1 MTGSHE
7 HAGLPAPLRGVAA
20 AIADDIVGYLQRCQD
35 LRAGEYY
42 GSFWSEK
49 AYHGP
54 LLDYHAGGS
63 HHHRSAGSAGLG
75 LWLAGR
81 GRDDE
86 ALRRRAEMAFD
97 WLAARQR
104 PRGGFVEVQNREVPS
119 DWEYTGLEELSTIEA
134 GFVVHGLGRAL
145 LDGLAPK
152 KAYMDLLQRAGHW
165 QLSIEWPPGSGVFP
179 HHERSPYNTLNANLH
194 AAETLALAFS
204 ALDRVYGRRLN
215 IFLEG
220 ARRAVARTIAC
231 QWPDGC
237 MPYREGR
244 GSTINY
250 TSLVLW
256 CLMNA
261 LDVLPDRDRRVLEG
275 TGDLEAVQDRAC
287 AYLRASID
295 DDGRL
300 RWEERETSTAK
311 FNLWTY
317 LITGNVLW
325 RRGGEANQAAAA
337 RVLGQAFRLRTASGL
352 LPMRDR
358 GEEITECAFM
368 QADMLLFLE
377 PLTSSC

>member
-1 MTGSHE
+1 MTESPE
-7 HAGLPAPLRGVAA
+7 HDGLPAPLHSVAAGVAG
-20 AIADDIVGYLQRCQD
+20 DIVGYLARNQD
-35 LRAGEYY
+35 LRPGECY
-42 GSFWSEK
+42 GAIWSEK

-63 HHHRSAGSAGLG
+63 HHHRGAGSAGLG

-81 GRDDE
+81 DRGDE
-86 ALRRRAEMAFD
+86 ALARAAEMAFD

-104 PRGGFVEVQNREVPS
+104 PRGGFVEIQNREVAS
-119 DWEYTGLEELSTIEA
+119 DWECTGLEELSTIET

-165 QLSIEWPPGSGVFP
+165 QVSIEWPPGSGVFP

-204 ALDRVYGRRLN
+204 VLDRVYGRRLN

-237 MPYREGR
+237 LPYREGK
-244 GSTINY
+244 GVTINY

-261 LDVLPDRDRRVLEG
+261 LEVLPDHARRVLEA
-275 TGDLEAVQDRAC
+275 TGDLDAVRDRAC
-287 AYLRASID
+287 AFLRESID
-295 DDGRL
+295 GEGGL

-311 FNLWTY
+311 YNLWTY
-317 LITGNVLW
+317 LITANVLW
-325 RRGGEANQAAAA
+325 RQGGEANCGAAC
-337 RVLGQAFRLRTASGL
+337 RLLRNAFSRRTASGL

-368 QADMLLFLE
+368 QADMLLFLQ
-377 PLTSSC
+377 PLLAGR